1 MRAWNWIQD
10 FGKDLRQTIRLLNAN
25 RSFSVVTIL
34 TLALGIGANTAI
46 FSVTN
51 ALLLRTL
58 PVKNPEQIYRV
69 SCDGQPNR
77 ASNTGD
83 STTSF
88 SYYVFQNLR
97 TNQNAVSDL
106 MAYVPLGLSKIS
118 VRSGTVPEEATV
130 HMVSGNFFT
139 GLRASSA
146 CGRTFSLH
154 DESSHAPLAV
164 LSYNY
169 AGSRFGSPCAALGR
183 PLFIKGLPFT
193 VIGVTASNFVGVGSN
208 PTDVWV
214 PFQQNPEM
222 NAWGI
227 SGPHYQADPNWW
239 SLLMIARLKPGVGK
253 IAAEA
258 SINPAFQHAAYE
270 PLGGKPLPGERPT
283 RLHFTQARGLA
294 GNATFQKPLIILQIM
309 VGLLLVIACGNVSM
323 LITARN
329 AARYR
334 EFSVRLAIG
343 GSTARLFRQLLVESI
358 VIVSLSALLGLFFAL
373 SITRVLAGWA
383 EIEISL
389 APDQTVLIFTLA
401 VSVAAALIFGIAP
414 AFRAAHIP
422 LALAMKGSSATSY
435 QSHSRSMSGF
445 AIAVIQVALC
455 LTLLAG
461 TGLLVRTLQ
470 NLQRVNIG
478 FATSGL
484 IIFGISPQF
493 PHHVADQSDN
503 NRAIRFYRRL
513 TADLRALPQVQSA
526 TLMGNRIGSGW
537 SNNTTPFIDGKPPQ
551 EGSEN
556 MFRWNNVGPEF
567 FQTLGIRLIQGR
579 DFTEADSPTSPFV
592 AVVNRTFVERFLQG
606 RNPLGHTVTF
616 TGRKQFTIIGESEDN
631 KYAGIMEN
639 TMPMAW
645 FPYTQAIDVGTMQIE
660 LRTTGNP
667 AAVLST
673 VRKAVADISPDLAL
687 LEPRTQQ
694 AEFDRTISDQR
705 MLARLSVSFA
715 VLAIILVVIGLY
727 GTITYNVTRRTSE
740 IGVRIAIGAQR
751 HEVLWMILRSGL
763 LLCMIGIA
771 IGVPLVAASSR
782 VLSSLLYGVTPM
794 DPVSLAAAVA
804 GILSIGLIASYLPAR
819 RAAAVDPMIALRY
832 E

>member
-1 MRAWNWIQD
+1 MWGWNWIQD

-51 ALLLRTL
+51 TLLLRTL

-77 ASNTGD
+77 ANNTGD

-88 SYYVFQNLR
+88 SYYVFQSLR

-106 MAYVPLGLSKIS
+106 MAYVPLGLGKIS
-118 VRSGTVPEEATV
+118 VRSGTVPEEAAV

-183 PLFIKGLPFT
+183 PLFIKGLPST

-214 PFQQNPEM
+214 PFQNNPEM

-253 IAAEA
+253 FAAEA

-270 PLGGKPLPGERPT
+270 KLGGKPLPGERLT
-283 RLHFTQARGLA
+283 GLHFTQARGLA

-358 VIVSLSALLGLFFAL
+358 VLVSLSALLGLLFAL

-389 APDQTVLIFTLA
+389 APDRTVLIFALA

-414 AFRAAHIP
+414 AFRAARIP
-422 LALAMKGSSATSY
+422 LSLAMKASSATSY
-435 QSHSRSMSGF
+435 QSHSRFMSGF

-470 NLQRVNIG
+470 NLQLVNIG

-484 IIFGISPQF
+484 FTFGISPQF
-493 PHHVADQSDN
+493 PHHVADQ
-503 NRAIRFYRRL
+503 
-513 TADLRALPQVQSA
+513 
-526 TLMGNRIGSGW
+526 
-537 SNNTTPFIDGKPPQ
+537 
-551 EGSEN
+551 SEN

-616 TGRKQFTIIGESEDN
+616 TGRKQFTIVGESEDN

-639 TMPMAW
+639 SMPMAW
-645 FPYTQAIDVGTMQIE
+645 FPYTQTIDVGTMQIE

-727 GTITYNVTRRTSE
+727 GTISYNVTRRTSE

-763 LLCMIGIA
+763 LLSVIGIA

-794 DPVSLAAAVA
+794 DPVSLAAAIA